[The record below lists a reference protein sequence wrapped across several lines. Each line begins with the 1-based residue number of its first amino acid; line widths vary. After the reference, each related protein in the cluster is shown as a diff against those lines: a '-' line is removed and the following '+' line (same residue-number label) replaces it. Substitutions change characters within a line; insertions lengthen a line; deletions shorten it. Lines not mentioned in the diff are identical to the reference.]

1 LQKVKKGKETKP
13 KEKKSQ
19 YPEKKNQSS
28 LEVNEGPAKSTEAT
42 DPQLH
47 DPRTFEIPDSILN
60 PTISKNPAKSQDE
73 HITLSTE
80 SGGESNGEPLN
91 QVAFMG
97 CQKGHRE
104 EGNLRKRK
112 EKKNP
117 TGT

>member
-1 LQKVKKGKETKP
+1 MQKVKKGKETKP

-28 LEVNEGPAKSTEAT
+28 LEVNEGPAKSTEVT
-42 DPQLH
+42 EPQLH
-47 DPRTFEIPDSILN
+47 DPSTSEIPEPTPE
-60 PTISKNPAKSQDE
+60 PTISKNLDKSQDE

-112 EKKNP
+112 EKSSA
-117 TGT
+117 TQM